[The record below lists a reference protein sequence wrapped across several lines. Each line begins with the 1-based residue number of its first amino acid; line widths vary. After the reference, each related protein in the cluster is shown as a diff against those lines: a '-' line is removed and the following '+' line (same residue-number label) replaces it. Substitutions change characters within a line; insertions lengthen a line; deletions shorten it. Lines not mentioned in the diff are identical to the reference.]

1 MGGRQS
7 SVAEDRPRSNSVDTA
22 SASQGGG
29 HDDQTRNP
37 SRSVMTA
44 AEFLQCAALETHKK
58 RKQQKRISQEGKKSG
73 TKLSRKS
80 KTLKKGSRK
89 TIRNARIVGSSSE
102 SNGSEDDAGP
112 SNLHQH
118 PMRLRSHG
126 GLSLNH
132 ARSGRLRGNLSRRS
146 MPVFMMGVEDMT
158 CPICHK
164 TVPSDEADVH
174 LVMCL
179 TRPKITYNDDV
190 LTEDKGECSICLEE
204 MLTGA
209 VIARLPCLC
218 IYHKQCIDDWFKR
231 KNCCPEHPGDD

>member
-22 SASQGGG
+22 SAPQGG
-29 HDDQTRNP
+29 HDDQARNP

-44 AEFLQCAALETHKK
+44 AEFLQ
-58 RKQQKRISQEGKKSG
+58 
-73 TKLSRKS
+73 
-80 KTLKKGSRK
+80 
-89 TIRNARIVGSSSE
+89 TIRNARIIGSSSD

-112 SNLHQH
+112 STLHQH

-132 ARSGRLRGNLSRRS
+132 ARTGRLRGA
-146 MPVFMMGVEDMT
+146 EDMT

-218 IYHKQCIDDWFKR
+218 IYHKQCIDEWFKR

>member
-1 MGGRQS
+1 MMPTYVS
-7 SVAEDRPRSNSVDTA
+7 SRLNAQLT
-22 SASQGGG
+22 SAVCI
-29 HDDQTRNP
+29 D
-37 SRSVMTA
+37 
-44 AEFLQCAALETHKK
+44 L
-58 RKQQKRISQEGKKSG
+58 
-73 TKLSRKS
+73 
-80 KTLKKGSRK
+80 
-89 TIRNARIVGSSSE
+89 TIRNARIVGSSSD

-112 SNLHQH
+112 STLHQH

-132 ARSGRLRGNLSRRS
+132 ARSGRLRG
-146 MPVFMMGVEDMT
+146 GEDMT

-218 IYHKQCIDDWFKR
+218 IYHKQ
-231 KNCCPEHPGDD
+231 

>member
-22 SASQGGG
+22 SAPQGG
-29 HDDQTRNP
+29 HDDQARNP

-44 AEFLQCAALETHKK
+44 AEFLQEPGNTHMERK
-58 RKQQKRISQEGKKSG
+58 RSVQENGKLKRYQ
-73 TKLSRKS
+73 
-80 KTLKKGSRK
+80 
-89 TIRNARIVGSSSE
+89 TIRNARIIGSSSD

-112 SNLHQH
+112 STLHQH

-132 ARSGRLRGNLSRRS
+132 ARTGRLRGA
-146 MPVFMMGVEDMT
+146 EDMT

-218 IYHKQCIDDWFKR
+218 IYHKQCIDEWFKR

>member
-22 SASQGGG
+22 SAAQGG
-29 HDDQTRNP
+29 HDDHARNP

-44 AEFLQCAALETHKK
+44 AEFLQV
-58 RKQQKRISQEGKKSG
+58 RW
-73 TKLSRKS
+73 
-80 KTLKKGSRK
+80 
-89 TIRNARIVGSSSE
+89 
-102 SNGSEDDAGP
+102 
-112 SNLHQH
+112 
-118 PMRLRSHG
+118 LRSHG

-146 MPVFMMGVEDMT
+146 MPVFMMGRHFSWCSGAEDMT

-218 IYHKQCIDDWFKR
+218 IYHKQYVFFFKF
-231 KNCCPEHPGDD
+231 CF

>member
-22 SASQGGG
+22 NASGGQ
-29 HDDQTRNP
+29 HDHNRNP

-44 AEFLQCAALETHKK
+44 NDFLQ
-58 RKQQKRISQEGKKSG
+58 
-73 TKLSRKS
+73 
-80 KTLKKGSRK
+80 
-89 TIRNARIVGSSSE
+89 TIRSTRVVGSSSD

-112 SNLHQH
+112 SNFQNSQ
-118 PMRLRSHG
+118 MRIRSHG
-126 GLSLNH
+126 STGLSYM
-132 ARSGRLRGNLSRRS
+132 RTGRIRGNVSRRS

-179 TRPKITYNDDV
+179 TRPRIIYNEDT
-190 LTEDKGECSICLEE
+190 LTENKGECSICLEE
-204 MLTGA
+204 MSSGA

-218 IYHKQCIDDWFKR
+218 IYHKQSRSEVFIHYRMVFIQTANSPFRCIDDWFKR

>member
-7 SVAEDRPRSNSVDTA
+7 SVAEDRPRSNSVDATNA
-22 SASQGGG
+22 SRGQ
-29 HDDQTRNP
+29 DDQSRNP

-44 AEFLQCAALETHKK
+44 AEFLQ
-58 RKQQKRISQEGKKSG
+58 
-73 TKLSRKS
+73 
-80 KTLKKGSRK
+80 
-89 TIRNARIVGSSSE
+89 TIRNTRIVGSSSD

-112 SNLHQH
+112 STLHH
-118 PMRLRSHG
+118 FS
-126 GLSLNH
+126 H
-132 ARSGRLRGNLSRRS
+132 ARTGRLRGNFSRRS
-146 MPVFMMGVEDMT
+146 MPVFMMDMT

-209 VIARLPCLC
+209 IIARLPCLC

>member
-7 SVAEDRPRSNSVDTA
+7 SVAEDRPRSNSVDAPRA
-22 SASQGGG
+22 SHGG
-29 HDDQTRNP
+29 HEDHNRNP

-44 AEFLQCAALETHKK
+44 AEFLQ
-58 RKQQKRISQEGKKSG
+58 
-73 TKLSRKS
+73 
-80 KTLKKGSRK
+80 
-89 TIRNARIVGSSSE
+89 TIRGARIVGSSSD

-112 SNLHQH
+112 STLHPH

-132 ARSGRLRGNLSRRS
+132 TRTGRLRGNLSRRS
-146 MPVFMMGVEDMT
+146 MPVFTMGAEDMT
-158 CPICHK
+158 CPVCHK

-218 IYHKQCIDDWFKR
+218 IYHKQCIDEWFKR